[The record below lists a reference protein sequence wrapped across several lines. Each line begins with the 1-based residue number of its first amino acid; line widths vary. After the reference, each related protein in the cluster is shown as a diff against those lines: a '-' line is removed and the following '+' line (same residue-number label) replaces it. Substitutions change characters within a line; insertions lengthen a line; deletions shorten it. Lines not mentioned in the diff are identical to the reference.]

1 MFMNPRQLA
10 LFALKDLE
18 TGSFTDIVIDRLLSK
33 FELSDLDRHLFTELV
48 NGIVRRKRSL
58 DAIIDRLATQPAHRQ
73 PPNLRQL
80 LRLGIYQLRYLDRIP
95 DSAAVNTTVDLAKT
109 NELTGLAGVVNG
121 ILRQYI
127 RLKDR
132 GEEVLDLPE
141 DAIGRLGTLYSFPD
155 WLIEQWVTEL
165 GAVEAEQ
172 LCQAFNQSPSIDLRV
187 NLLKI
192 DENLLPDAPP
202 LARLHQ
208 HRANLIELFATAGVT
223 AIPIPNL
230 PQGLRFVGNVGSIS
244 HLPGYQAGWWTIQD
258 SSAQLVT
265 HLLDPQPHEVVIDAC
280 AAPGG
285 KTTHIAE
292 LMGDTGRV
300 LAVDKTASRLKKL
313 HQNLD
318 RLQLNSI
325 EILTGDSCGFSEL
338 INTADRV
345 LLDAPCSGLGTL
357 HRRADAR
364 WQKTPAQI
372 QDLAKLQ
379 AQLLANTAT
388 WVKPGGVL
396 VYATCTVCA
405 IENEEVILP
414 FLKTHPE
421 WQIELPPADSPLASL
436 ASDAGWLKVWLHRHQ
451 MDGFF
456 MVKLRRSESG
466 TDERQC
472 EISTLDILREWK
484 IRKFK
489 LLENQAKK

>member
-1 MFMNPRQLA
+1 MNPRQLA

-33 FELSDLDRHLFTELV
+33 FELSDLDRSLFTELV

-58 DAIIDRLATQPAHRQ
+58 DAIVDRLAKQPAHRQ
-73 PPNLRQL
+73 PPQLRQL
-80 LRLGIYQLRYLDRIP
+80 LRLGLYQLRYLDRIP

-109 NELTGLAGVVNG
+109 NDLAGLAGVVNG

-132 GEEVLDLPE
+132 GEEALKLPDDLV
-141 DAIGRLGTLYSFPD
+141 GRLGTLYSFPD
-155 WLIEQWVTEL
+155 WLIQQWLTEL
-165 GAVEAEQ
+165 GAIETEQ

-187 NLLKI
+187 NLLTI
-192 DENLLPDAPP
+192 DRDLLPDALPSD
-202 LARLHQ
+202 RLEQ
-208 HRANLIELFATAGVT
+208 HRTNLIELFQTAGVT
-223 AIPIPNL
+223 AIPIPHL
-230 PQGLRFVGNVGSIS
+230 PQGLRFVGNVGAIS
-244 HLPGYQAGWWTIQD
+244 QLPGYQTGWWTIQD

-265 HLLDPQPHEVVIDAC
+265 HLLDPQPGEIVIDAC

-292 LMGDTGRV
+292 LMGNTGQI
-300 LAVDKTASRLKKL
+300 LALDKTASRLKKV

-318 RLQLNSI
+318 RLQLNI
-325 EILTGDSCGFSEL
+325 VKVLTGDSCGFNEL
-338 INTADRV
+338 TNTADRV
-345 LLDAPCSGLGTL
+345 LLDVPCSGLGTL

-372 QDLAKLQ
+372 QELAKLQ

-405 IENEEVILP
+405 IENEEIVLP
-414 FLKTHPE
+414 FLKTHPH
-421 WQIELPPADSPLASL
+421 WQIEPPPADSPLAAL
-436 ASDAGWLKVWLHRHQ
+436 VSDAGWIKVWLHRQQ

-456 MVKLRRSESG
+456 MVKLRRS
-466 TDERQC
+466 
-472 EISTLDILREWK
+472 
-484 IRKFK
+484 
-489 LLENQAKK
+489 AAA